1 MFQPPGYPGA
11 HPTEP
16 ELIQDVVQDLK
27 TPLNLIFA
35 ARNAI
40 RPRQNYKWQKLA
52 TTRHDLK
59 RLYEK
64 HKDIE
69 SFMKG
74 MGNNLWTCINT
85 GGGRSDA
92 EVLSTSSKES
102 AGDDNLDVSSWRQQ
116 PEILDF
122 STIVQP
128 LHQYENRQT
137 GMTKK
142 AQEKTK
148 QKPWLQNWIQ

>member
-1 MFQPPGYPGA
+1 MRRIGKP

-27 TPLNLIFA
+27 SSLNLIVA

-52 TTRHDLK
+52 TTRHNLK

-64 HKDIE
+64 DKDIE
-69 SFMKG
+69 SFMKK

-85 GGGRSDA
+85 GVGRSDA

-102 AGDDNLDVSSWRQQ
+102 ARDDNLDVSSWRQQ
-116 PEILDF
+116 LERLDF

-148 QKPWLQNWIQ
+148 QKPWLSKK